1 MGDIRDRLGRM
12 PADTDRTHLT
22 REPAPG
28 DAPVERHIWPVTA
41 AIVLVGLLLL
51 AWEVVVAVVNTA
63 AFFGDTPP
71 RDRYIEAGMLLAT
84 SVVPVALACAVGLLL
99 GSRWGLALLAVPG
112 LAAVAMGVALMGR
125 VGTDRYPGRDRP
137 VRLSDAFQDL
147 TRPNWLAAAVLLAV
161 LGLVLARR
169 RRTGIRANPLQ

>member
-1 MGDIRDRLGRM
+1 M
-12 PADTDRTHLT
+12 PADTDRTDLT
-22 REPAPG
+22 PARSPG
-28 DAPVERHIWPVTA
+28 DAPAERRVWPVTA
-41 AIVLVGLLLL
+41 AIVVVGLLLL

-63 AFFGDTPP
+63 AFFGETPS
-71 RDRYIEAGMLLAT
+71 RDRFIETGMLLVT
-84 SVVPVALACAVGLLL
+84 SAVPVALACALGLLL

-112 LAAVAMGVALMGR
+112 LVAVAMGVDLMGR
-125 VGTDRYPGRDRP
+125 LGADRYPDRDRP

-169 RRTGIRANPLQ
+169 RRQTGIRTNPLQ